1 MSTPHKIAFVFL
13 CLLWLGLSYLVLD
26 LSGFTLYNLL
36 VVLVAGGLILV
47 PLWKRWSSNKP

>member
-1 MSTPHKIAFVFL
+1 MSTPHKIIFVVL

-36 VVLVAGGLILV
+36 VVGVAGGLILV
-47 PLWKRWSSNKP
+47 PLWKRWNGNK